1 MHAAPDIPDFP
12 APGRDFAPAAGRY
25 RAGRR
30 VLTAVAV
37 LVVLVGASAVV
48 GAAAGFAWIAV
59 APRALLV
66 ATGGGG
72 ADVVNSET
80 SAFIA
85 ADGWFVVLS
94 VLGGAVCG
102 LLGWLLAVRRHGAV
116 AMLGLLGGG
125 LAAALAARS
134 VGQHAGLAAF
144 NHKLAV
150 SKPGTLLRE
159 PLSIGGHGAIAF
171 WPLAAG
177 LVAGGIE
184 AAGLLR
190 DRRLAAARRLKPAL
204 APAEPARPERA
215 DGW

>member
-1 MHAAPDIPDFP
+1 MHAASGIPDFP
-12 APGRDFAPAAGRY
+12 QPGGEFAPAAGEN
-25 RAGRR
+25 GVIRR

-37 LVVLVGASAVV
+37 FAVLVGASALL

-94 VLGGAVCG
+94 ILGGAACG
-102 LLGWLLAVRRHGAV
+102 LLGWALAVRRHGAV
-116 AMLGLLGGG
+116 AMLGLLAGGV
-125 LAAALAARS
+125 AAALAARS

-144 NHKLAV
+144 GRRLAA
-150 SKPGTLLRE
+150 SRPGTLLRE
-159 PLSIGGHGAIAF
+159 PLSLGGHGAIAF

-190 DRRLAAARRLKPAL
+190 DRRLAAAGRLRPAL
-204 APAEPARPERA
+204 APAEPARHDRA